1 MQALSGTIFS
11 FTDLGEAFR
20 FFANDPEDYVQ
31 SYWAR
36 SVLYE
41 REELGFLAQILPKG
55 LTILDIGSN
64 LGNHAIAFA
73 KVLKAKQVVC
83 FEALQTCSDILG
95 INASLNGVD
104 HVLDLSYLKLGI
116 GSEVGLSTSNTPAGN
131 LGATSL
137 GFASTGAGVTIP
149 TLPIDAL
156 NLTAK
161 IDFIKIDIEGAEI
174 QALEGAKRLI
184 GRWRPSM
191 LIEVDNANLSSF
203 DSWLQENDYRVT
215 QRFKRYASN
224 ENFFVTPVIA

>member
-1 MQALSGTIFS
+1 M
-11 FTDLGEAFR
+11 
-20 FFANDPEDYVQ
+20 
-31 SYWAR
+31 
-36 SVLYE
+36 
-41 REELGFLAQILPKG
+41 
-55 LTILDIGSN
+55 
-64 LGNHAIAFA
+64 
-73 KVLKAKQVVC
+73 
-83 FEALQTCSDILG
+83 
-95 INASLNGVD
+95 
-104 HVLDLSYLKLGI
+104 
-116 GSEVGLSTSNTPAGN
+116 
-131 LGATSL
+131 
-137 GFASTGAGVTIP
+137 TIP